1 MIHFDTTKTH
11 YVSKGGPG
19 ACFAEKIQSKI
30 SDDVPFSVMIERNGD
45 GVVFHN
51 SGGEDAPALGLW
63 LIAATLG
70 ILLPLRRVNTEHTI
84 NSHPP

>member
-1 MIHFDTTKTH
+1 MIHFDTTKRH
-11 YVSKGGPG
+11 SVSKGGG
-19 ACFAEKIQSKI
+19 GSLFYKKIQSKI
-30 SDDVPFSVMIERNGD
+30 SDEVPFSVTIERNGD